1 MPQILIGRFQSLF
14 VLGVQNSRIGT
25 PLEPTGLH
33 SACCTV
39 GSPKARLPLPAHEC
53 TFGSAADKLQRR
65 GQAAAA
71 IAAAR
76 AVSRLRSGAGAR
88 SGGAAAASAFCAA
101 SSSAS
106 SRLGEC
112 LRACAVRYGRLCIS
126 VSRLT
131 QRSLEKPRLSST
143 TSRSS
148 PACKR
153 GRGVQGPYPALTLSL
168 HPVLAERLF
177 TAVVLWAAQADGAAA
192 LRPAGKIT
200 GDLEPSPVAAR
211 LTAMPCLQGVCH
223 TPARAG
229 PCPSRAS
236 SAGNRRRHPW
246 RGRVSVRA
254 PGRPGC
260 ARACRP
266 A

>member
-153 GRGVQGPYPALTLSL
+153 GRGVQGPYPAQLEG
-168 HPVLAERLF
+168 LAAAPRFQGSSRALF
-177 TAVVLWAAQADGAAA
+177 TLAVTVRQATRSLCWRAWQRPRASRVPAKPCSLWLAPSGRPRARCAGGPGSDPA
-192 LRPAGKIT
+192 LPNGGHVPGRQ
-200 GDLEPSPVAAR
+200 AAR
-211 LTAMPCLQGVCH
+211 
-223 TPARAG
+223 
-229 PCPSRAS
+229 
-236 SAGNRRRHPW
+236 
-246 RGRVSVRA
+246 
-254 PGRPGC
+254 
-260 ARACRP
+260 
-266 A
+266 